1 MPAPDNDA
9 AAMEAATKRTRL
21 ASPARAFVA
30 AALVAAP
37 LFGGSLATGRANG
50 RIDTAH
56 TARDRRNADAC
67 ILRAVII
74 YTDPYIGGRLSN
86 QEVVAKI
93 AHMCADPFRI
103 YSEDLGID
111 PEQAR
116 RLLRRTIEAGL
127 RGQLRRAADRLP
139 PRNAR

>member
-1 MPAPDNDA
+1 V
-9 AAMEAATKRTRL
+9 EAVTNRTGP
-21 ASPARAFVA
+21 ASPARALVA
-30 AALVAAP
+30 AALVAVP
-37 LFGGSLATGRANG
+37 LFGGSVAVSRASG

-86 QEVVAKI
+86 AEVVA
-93 AHMCADPFRI
+93 AVARMCAGPFRI
-103 YSEDLGID
+103 YSEDLGLD
-111 PEQAR
+111 PAEAR

-127 RGQLRRAADRLP
+127 RGQLHEAADRP
-139 PRNAR
+139 PPHDAR